1 LGNHAGGHGI
11 AIKDLAVA
19 GQGVHAFL
27 DAGAARI
34 VEANE
39 GDPGFEGHIHDF
51 ADFFGLHLAE
61 AARPGGK
68 ILGKGEHR
76 PALYH
81 SVPGNHTVGRNL
93 DLFHA
98 EINTAMPNKHIDL
111 PKGSLV
117 EQFADPFSGGQLAFF
132 LVLGDQL
139 FPAHPKDAGFACLEI
154 LDFFLHNTHVIFL
167 SPEVQNF

>member
-1 LGNHAGGHGI
+1 MMADIWGI
-11 AIKDLAVA
+11 TPEATELRIKDLAVA

-39 GDPGFEGHIHDF
+39 GDPGFEGHIHDL

-76 PALYH
+76 PAR
-81 SVPGNHTVGRNL
+81 P
-93 DLFHA
+93 
-98 EINTAMPNKHIDL
+98 
-111 PKGSLV
+111 
-117 EQFADPFSGGQLAFF
+117 PFRAR
-132 LVLGDQL
+132 
-139 FPAHPKDAGFACLEI
+139 
-154 LDFFLHNTHVIFL
+154 
-167 SPEVQNF
+167 